1 MPQCAVSTCR
11 NNHRKTKGRR
21 VRYHRFPAEDD
32 VRSRW
37 VSVCGRSF
45 NTATARVCSLHFS
58 PHSYERDVEHE
69 LLGLPPRS
77 RLKRGAVPDRAVPI
91 SLPSLIS
98 KLKQP
103 RQRQQ
108 QVNSSKRGG
117 RKPRPP
123 QYEEEEEAAAD
134 RDVTTDYDI
143 LLALGLTP
151 IKKNHQDGD
160 DYDLNRMHVM
170 EDEGSKPS
178 AILENLPKTNGSPTP
193 CQNAV
198 PTLDSEKKGASDQ
211 EDVATGTNKDES
223 QQKVPSSE
231 LLGPSK
237 HMAQEEEE
245 EIHKDREGSDAENK
259 SSTSEIKHTQTADQD
274 EKGNEASGD
283 DAPEAEKMPT
293 ESEIPSTKKMVEH
306 NNKPQQDDLCSLP
319 PSPEDDDENSA
330 TSSPESQGVV
340 SKRSQNTRRKHISS
354 DSDSDT
360 PAIVKKLKLSS
371 REYEERE
378 RMVNEYVDSASR
390 TGLEEIQKYTE
401 KLQQEIHTLN
411 TLARAKEHEW
421 NNIIRLK
428 KVKEEMYLRLQ
439 RKRQVILL
447 TMGNV
452 TKPSDTM
459 DWDLSSDTRFGEC
472 SVGIGGIP
480 SSGDSAS
487 LKASSTKINSKEQN
501 TVSQFNLQ
509 PPQVG
514 GMSVLKSSQNQ
525 LPLMMVPIVSSGPG
539 GLTASLSTSTVPSQS
554 TAPSASSIKVPDL
567 GNRDKSGGRIHRP
580 ILPKPTT
587 AVLVPSGNIG
597 TNGSNNNGQNPVI
610 GEGRQGP
617 ILDVRSIIADYRSR
631 HPETVPRRGRRL
643 KSSLSP
649 TPNAQQLTDNLVSST
664 RVSGG
669 GGILSMASLALGSGS
684 QMRSGLVGSAPE
696 VGDISFFLNAVG
708 EAAARQDTSR
718 PSSADSSRSGA
729 PSHATP
735 EPGSNANSGGSSGG
749 ISFKDVLV
757 QFAKLSQT
765 EQRHEPLPATTTAS
779 KPPPYPEVTLH
790 PVLAPHS
797 PPHQSPSSSLLHGIL
812 TKSNNA
818 AQHRGDTSISAR
830 PTTFSPTLAR
840 LLTAPERLP
849 SVISTNATTFH
860 GTAAHVSISD
870 LLSTS
875 KTRNEITITPVAAQP
890 VKAKEEVV
898 LVEEEQEDSADRLV
912 IDESGD
918 GDGRRSQGENED
930 DQGPEMAAED
940 VPECQGCHQRAAQF
954 VCAGCGNQWY
964 CSRDCQVSAWDEHSE
979 VCSG

>member
-1 MPQCAVSTCR
+1 M
-11 NNHRKTKGRR
+11 
-21 VRYHRFPAEDD
+21 
-32 VRSRW
+32 
-37 VSVCGRSF
+37 
-45 NTATARVCSLHFS
+45 
-58 PHSYERDVEHE
+58 
-69 LLGLPPRS
+69 
-77 RLKRGAVPDRAVPI
+77 
-91 SLPSLIS
+91 
-98 KLKQP
+98 
-103 RQRQQ
+103 
-108 QVNSSKRGG
+108 
-117 RKPRPP
+117 
-123 QYEEEEEAAAD
+123 
-134 RDVTTDYDI
+134 
-143 LLALGLTP
+143 
-151 IKKNHQDGD
+151 
-160 DYDLNRMHVM
+160 
-170 EDEGSKPS
+170 
-178 AILENLPKTNGSPTP
+178 
-193 CQNAV
+193 
-198 PTLDSEKKGASDQ
+198 
-211 EDVATGTNKDES
+211 
-223 QQKVPSSE
+223 
-231 LLGPSK
+231 
-237 HMAQEEEE
+237 
-245 EIHKDREGSDAENK
+245 NK
-259 SSTSEIKHTQTADQD
+259 SSTSEIKHGQTAEED
-274 EKGNEASGD
+274 EKGNETSGD
-283 DAPEAEKMPT
+283 DVPEAEKMPT
-293 ESEIPSTKKMVEH
+293 ESEIPSTKKIADH

-330 TSSPESQGVV
+330 TSSPESQGMV

-371 REYEERE
+371 ADYEERE
-378 RMVNEYVDSASR
+378 HMINEYVDSASR
-390 TGLEEIQKYTE
+390 TSLEEIQKYTE

-411 TLARAKEHEW
+411 ALARAKENEW

-447 TMGNV
+447 TMGNL
-452 TKPSDTM
+452 TKPSDTL

-472 SVGIGGIP
+472 SVSIDGIP
-480 SSGDSAS
+480 SNGDPAS
-487 LKASSTKINSKEQN
+487 LKASSAKINSKEQN
-501 TVSQFNLQ
+501 TVSQFSLQ
-509 PPQVG
+509 PVPTG
-514 GMSVLKSSQNQ
+514 GVSVLKSSQNQ
-525 LPLMMVPIVSSGPG
+525 LPLMMVPIVSSGPC
-539 GLTASLSTSTVPSQS
+539 GLTASLSTSSVPSQS

-567 GNRDKSGGRIHRP
+567 GSRDKSGGRIHRP

-597 TNGSNNNGQNPVI
+597 ASGSNNNGQNPVI

-649 TPNAQQLTDNLVSST
+649 TSNVQQLADNLVSST

-684 QMRSGLVGSAPE
+684 QMRTGLVGSAPE
-696 VGDISFFLNAVG
+696 MGDISFLLNAVG
-708 EAAARQDTSR
+708 EASARQDTSR

-765 EQRHEPLPATTTAS
+765 EQRHESLPATTTAS

-790 PVLAPHS
+790 PVLAPQS

-875 KTRNEITITPVAAQP
+875 KVSL
-890 VKAKEEVV
+890 V
-898 LVEEEQEDSADRLV
+898 LDYNCLS
-912 IDESGD
+912 
-918 GDGRRSQGENED
+918 
-930 DQGPEMAAED
+930 
-940 VPECQGCHQRAAQF
+940 
-954 VCAGCGNQWY
+954 
-964 CSRDCQVSAWDEHSE
+964 
-979 VCSG
+979 